1 MKKLI
6 PTDSTF
12 RFACLPFLVVIA
24 SLSMLACGGGIEP
37 ATLVLTGGRV
47 VTVDDALPEAAA
59 VAVRGGTILA
69 VGSEAEIARLVG
81 AETKVIDLAGRLVI
95 PGFID
100 SHAHFLSLGR
110 SKMRLELA
118 GAKSWDEVVAM
129 VEAAAKGAKRGEW
142 IVGRGWHQ
150 EKWVRP
156 PEPMAGGN
164 PTHHRLSEAAPENP
178 VYLAHASGHAIVANR
193 AAMDRAG
200 LTASTTAPEGG
211 EIIRDRRGEPTGVFL
226 ENAEELI
233 VRVWSE
239 ERAGRSAAEKRN
251 DDLRAVTLAEE
262 ECLSRGITTFC
273 DAGSSLE
280 RVRFFRELAADGKL
294 RVRLYVMLSEP
305 NDSLEG
311 KLAQV
316 RTVGFADHHLTV
328 RAIKRWIDGALGSH
342 GAWLLEPYD
351 DLPGSAGMN
360 TAPIEEMRET
370 ARLAM
375 KNGFQFCTHAI
386 GDRANRVTLDIYEEA
401 FRAFRANREKSDLRW
416 RIEHAQHLH
425 PDDIPRFARLG
436 VVAAIQGI
444 HCVSDGPWV
453 PKRIG
458 ENRAAEGAYVWR
470 KLIDSGALVCNG
482 TDAPVEPVD
491 PIACFHATVTRRL
504 PDGSVFY
511 GAQKMTR
518 DEALRSYTIDA
529 ATACFEEEIKGS
541 IRPGKLADMVV
552 LSRDILSVPENE
564 ILDAEVE
571 MTIVGGEV
579 VYENR

>member
-1 MKKLI
+1 MKKLFR
-6 PTDSTF
+6 TDCTHC
-12 RFACLPFLVVIA
+12 FARLPFLVLLA
-24 SLSMLACGGGIEP
+24 ALSALACGGGIEP
-37 ATLVLTGGRV
+37 ATMVLTGGRV
-47 VTVDDALPEAAA
+47 VTVDDAFPEAGA
-59 VAVRGGTILA
+59 VAVRGGMILA
-69 VGSEAEIARLVG
+69 VGSEAEIARWVG
-81 AETKVIDLAGRLVI
+81 AETKVIDLGGRLVI

-110 SKMRLELA
+110 SKMRLDLT
-118 GAKSWDEVVAM
+118 GVKSWGEIVAM

-150 EKWVRP
+150 EKWERP
-156 PEPMAGGN
+156 PAPMVGGN
-164 PTHHRLSEAAPENP
+164 PTHYRLSEAAPENP
-178 VYLAHASGHAIVANR
+178 VYLIHASGHAIIANR

-226 ENAEELI
+226 ENAEELVI
-233 VRVWSE
+233 GAWNK
-239 ERAGRSAAEKRN
+239 ERAGRSVAEKRN
-251 DDLRAVTLAEE
+251 EDLRAVALAEE

-280 RVRFFRELAADGKL
+280 RVRLFRELAAGGKL
-294 RVRLYVMLSEP
+294 RLRLYVMLSEP
-305 NDSLEG
+305 TDSLEG
-311 KLAQV
+311 KLAHI
-316 RTVGFADHHLTV
+316 RTVGFGDNHLTV

-342 GAWLLEPYD
+342 GAWLLEPYN
-351 DLPGSAGMN
+351 DLPESAGMN
-360 TAPIEEMRET
+360 TEPIEEMKET

-375 KNGFQFCTHAI
+375 ENGFQFCTHAI

-401 FRAFRANREKSDLRW
+401 FRADPSKKDLRW

-425 PDDIPRFARLG
+425 PDDIPRFAELG
-436 VVAAIQGI
+436 VVAAMQGI

-470 KLIDSGALVCNG
+470 KLIDSGAMVCNG
-482 TDAPVEPVD
+482 TDAPIEPVD
-491 PIACFHATVTRRL
+491 PIACFHASVTRRL
-504 PDGSVFY
+504 SDGSVFH

-518 DEALRSYTIDA
+518 SEALRSYTINA
-529 ATACFEEEIKGS
+529 ATACFEEKIKGS

-552 LSRDILSVPENE
+552 LSRDILAVPEKE
-564 ILDAEVE
+564 ILEAEVDL
-571 MTIVGGEV
+571 TIVGGEV
-579 VYENR
+579 VFAK